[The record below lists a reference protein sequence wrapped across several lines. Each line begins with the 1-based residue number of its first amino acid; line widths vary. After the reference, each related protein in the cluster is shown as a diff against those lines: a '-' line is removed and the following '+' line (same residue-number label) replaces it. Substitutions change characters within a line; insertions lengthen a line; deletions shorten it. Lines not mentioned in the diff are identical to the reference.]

1 MTSPAGTRTAGR
13 FPVIAWASWDCG
25 ATGVNA
31 IVVTF
36 VFSVYLTEQ
45 VGAGL
50 PGSTTPTAW
59 LGWALFAAGLAV
71 AALAPV
77 TGIWVDAAHRRRTV
91 LAVLTVVV
99 IALTASMSAIRPE
112 HRYLWVGLVLLSVT
126 AACSDLATVP
136 YNAMLRELSTPD
148 TSGRISGFGAASG
161 YLGSVLL
168 LLVVYFGFIGGGDGD
183 TSGLL
188 GVSADDGWPVRL
200 VMVVAAAWF
209 LVFAVPLV
217 LGTRTNVDAWAPE
230 APVAAPGVIGAYR
243 KLGADLKDQWRRD
256 RNVVYYLAAS
266 AIFRDG
272 LTGIFTFG
280 AVLGVSAYGV
290 SRADVLL
297 FGMCALVVA
306 ATGAVLGGLLDDRIG
321 SKPIIVGSLTAMI
334 VVALVMMTLHGP
346 SAFWVCGLLLCLFI
360 GPVQSSARTTMM
372 RMSVEGKE
380 GAAFGLYTTTGR
392 AATFLAPI
400 LFTTFITVFGTDRA
414 GMGGLVTVLALGL
427 LAICF
432 VRVPRY
438 SA

>member
-1 MTSPAGTRTAGR
+1 
-13 FPVIAWASWDCG
+13 VAWALWDCG

-36 VFSVYLTEQ
+36 VFSVYLTRE

-59 LGWALFAAGLAV
+59 LGWALFAAGVTV
-71 AALAPV
+71 ASLAPA
-77 TGIWVDAAHRRRTV
+77 TGIWVDAPHRRRTV
-91 LAVLTVVV
+91 LAVLTGVV
-99 IALTASMSAIRPE
+99 IVLTASMSLIRSDY
-112 HRYLWVGLVLLSVT
+112 RYLWVGLVLLALT

-148 TSGRISGFGAASG
+148 TSGRVSGFGSAAG
-161 YLGSVLL
+161 YFGSVLL
-168 LLVVYFGFIGGGDGD
+168 LLVAYFGFMAGDGD
-183 TSGLL
+183 TRGLF
-188 GVSADDGWPVRL
+188 GVAADDGWPVRL
-200 VMVVAAAWF
+200 VLLITAAWF
-209 LVFAVPLV
+209 ALFALPL
-217 LGTRTNVDAWAPE
+217 LFGTRT
-230 APVAAPGVIGAYR
+230 PVTEKTVSSAGFLGGYR
-243 KLGADLKDQWRRD
+243 KLWAELKDQWQRD
-256 RNVVYYLAAS
+256 RNIVYYLAAS

-290 SRADVLL
+290 SGADVVL

-334 VVALVMMTLHGP
+334 VVASVLMTLNGP
-346 SAFWVCGLLLCLFI
+346 AAFWICGLLLCLFI
-360 GPVQSSARTTMM
+360 GPTQSSARTQMM

-400 LFTTFITVFGTDRA
+400 LFTAFVTGFGSDRA
-414 GMGGLVTVLALGL
+414 GMGGLITVLAIGL
-427 LAICF
+427 LAIIG
-432 VRVPRY
+432 VRVPRH
-438 SA
+438 SV

>member
-1 MTSPAGTRTAGR
+1 MTNPAGTRTAGR
-13 FPVIAWASWDCG
+13 FPVVAWALWDCG

-31 IVVTF
+31 IVITF
-36 VFSVYLTEQ
+36 VFSVYLTGQ

-91 LAVLTVVV
+91 LAVLTGVV
-99 IALTASMSAIRPE
+99 IVLTASMSQIRPDY
-112 HRYLWVGLVLLSVT
+112 HYLWLGLVLLAVT
-126 AACSDLATVP
+126 AACNDLATVP

-148 TSGRISGFGAASG
+148 TSGRVSGFGAASG
-161 YLGSVLL
+161 YFGSVLL
-168 LLVVYFGFIGGGDGD
+168 LLVAYFGFMGGDGD
-183 TSGLL
+183 TRGLFGVSTHDGWPARLVVLVAAGWFALFALPLLVGTRTRVPVLEAPTSSSGLL
-188 GVSADDGWPVRL
+188 W
-200 VMVVAAAWF
+200 
-209 LVFAVPLV
+209 
-217 LGTRTNVDAWAPE
+217 
-230 APVAAPGVIGAYR
+230 AYR
-243 KLGADLKDQWRRD
+243 KLWADLRDQWDRD

-266 AIFRDG
+266 AVFRDG

-290 SRADVLL
+290 SGADVVL

-321 SKPIIVGSLTAMI
+321 SKPIIVGSLAAMI

-346 SAFWVCGLLLCLFI
+346 AAFWVCGLLLCLFI
-360 GPVQSSARTTMM
+360 GPVQSSARTTML

-414 GMGGLVTVLALGL
+414 GMGGLVTVLAMGL
-427 LAICF
+427 LAILF
-432 VRVPRY
+432 VRVPRV

>member
-1 MTSPAGTRTAGR
+1 MTNPAGTRTAGR
-13 FPVIAWASWDCG
+13 FPVVAWALWDCG

-31 IVVTF
+31 IVITF
-36 VFSVYLTEQ
+36 VFSVYLTGE

-71 AALAPV
+71 ATLAPV

-91 LAVLTVVV
+91 LAVLTGVV
-99 IALTASMSAIRPE
+99 IVLTASMSQIRPDY
-112 HRYLWVGLVLLSVT
+112 HYLWLGLVLLALT

-148 TSGRISGFGAASG
+148 TSGRVSGFGAASG
-161 YLGSVLL
+161 YFGSVLL
-168 LLVVYFGFIGGGDGD
+168 LLVAYFGFMGGGDGD
-183 TSGLL
+183 TRGLF
-188 GVSADDGWPVRL
+188 GVSTHDGWPARL
-200 VMVVAAAWF
+200 VVLVAAGWF
-209 LVFAVPLV
+209 ALFALPLLV
-217 LGTRTNVDAWAPE
+217 GTRTRTPVLE
-230 APVAAPGVIGAYR
+230 APTSSPGLLWAYR
-243 KLGADLKDQWRRD
+243 KLWADLKDQWDRD

-266 AIFRDG
+266 AVFRDG

-290 SRADVLL
+290 SGADVVL

-321 SKPIIVGSLTAMI
+321 SKPIIVGSLVAMI

-360 GPVQSSARTTMM
+360 GPVQSSARTTML

-414 GMGGLVTVLALGL
+414 GMGGLVTVLAMGL
-427 LAICF
+427 VAILF
-432 VRVPRY
+432 VRVPRVT
-438 SA
+438 A